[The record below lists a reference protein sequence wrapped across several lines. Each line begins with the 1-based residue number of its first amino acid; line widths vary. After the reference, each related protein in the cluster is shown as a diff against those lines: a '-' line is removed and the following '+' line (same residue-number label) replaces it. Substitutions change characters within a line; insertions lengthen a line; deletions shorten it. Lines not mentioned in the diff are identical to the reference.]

1 MRVYDYVPDGTTIEI
16 KMKVWTGYAGADLD
30 SNAKFSKFSFKVC
43 MIVRVLKQSV
53 LEVHIT
59 AQLQVEDLTDATKP
73 AVTPIDPDKWS
84 DGFIYFNATN
94 TKPEIKIGE
103 KIWVDFYV
111 QLPPQSTVDLKV
123 SLLCSHIFF
132 KV

>member
-1 MRVYDYVPDGTTIEI
+1 M
-16 KMKVWTGYAGADLD
+16 
-30 SNAKFSKFSFKVC
+30 
-43 MIVRVLKQSV
+43 
-53 LEVHIT
+53 
-59 AQLQVEDLTDATKP
+59 TDATKP

-84 DGFIYFNATN
+84 DGFIYFNSTN

-123 SLLCSHIFF
+123 SRFF
-132 KV
+132 SRRF